1 MLIKKLLALAVALT
15 VCLSVTACGD
25 SDSSGDALSSE
36 NKPFGA
42 LSSSADSSVEST
54 ESKAGDTFSS
64 KAENSKAE
72 TSKVETSK
80 VETSKVET
88 SKAETT
94 AAVTSKAEEQT
105 TAKAESKAETT
116 TAKQEAKEAESQAE
130 PAVTEPQ
137 ESFTVKG
144 TGYTV
149 EFGPD
154 WVDMARYKDEME
166 KQTAGNASDMFGL
179 DVSEFEGFDAVCAY
193 KPDGNACPVF
203 NVADPVADPSLEG
216 LTAAD
221 IETILVA
228 SIQQQYADVDGIT
241 FESRGIKDYNG
252 EKFIEL
258 FTLYDNEDLHAKA
271 RQFFAVH
278 NCTEYVISFSMPG
291 DSYDALYDETEE
303 IMKSF
308 RFTEE

>member
-25 SDSSGDALSSE
+25 SDSSGDASSSE
-36 NKPFGA
+36 GKPFGA
-42 LSSSADSSVEST
+42 LSSFADSSVEST
-54 ESKAGDTFSS
+54 ESKADDTFSS

-72 TSKVETSK
+72 NSKA
-80 VETSKVET
+80 ETSKVET

-137 ESFTVKG
+137 ESFAVKG

-203 NVADPVADPSLEG
+203 NVADPVADQSLEG
-216 LTAAD
+216 ISAEDLEAMLLD
-221 IETILVA
+221 
-228 SIQQQYADVDGIT
+228 SIRQQYNNVDGIT

-278 NCTEYVISFSMPG
+278 NNTEYVISFSMPG